1 MFFLICWENIHTLN
15 LGNVKRDSMALS
27 CEECHE
33 ELDDVPCLLVHLGA
47 HKAGADVTC
56 NDCNHTLGTLSV
68 SDFAGTMRSFY
79 TIQSHFYSKVHL
91 NDSRNET
98 KLEAV
103 ENFCDVCD
111 ETLKKDSITTHCQG
125 DVHNQNIVMIKE
137 YLVYCRARD
146 IDPVNHTDFQAFIF
160 FLRYIY
166 SLSVSLQLTMKHI
179 MKVVSKIHTNF
190 NKLLNVNESID
201 VTDEVINKLSATEPS
216 MFFCFPCFEGFM
228 TPSESCDHLKKGNCE
243 RIRCCDCK
251 VDLDIDNIEEHS
263 HEENSDQIMNN
274 STCIIP
280 KLEKISHEERNGIP
294 GAPAVMQNIALEGS
308 PLAEEMEITLE
319 EKSGEKKLSIYP
331 NIDVLPAKYFN
342 PTFKYKFD
350 AKIPEDSIE
359 KHTCDISL
367 PDILKN
373 KVNQNRVKN
382 IVDHCV
388 EKRKKDP
395 TLIEYP
401 LSHIRYKKLRMDAR
415 LNLDSKEAK
424 YQLEPTEKTDN
435 EEALVEDEEKG
446 TNEFISA
453 PEPSIVHVTTLDIEE
468 FKKEEDQEDNEQ
480 FERSEKFQD
489 IIELPSHDSTKIIE
503 GNKQYQPMK
512 LDIKICDVAF
522 VREWEEILGP
532 QIDYLKKKAEVF
544 NRWKNDI
551 NFYKNMI

>member
-1 MFFLICWENIHTLN
+1 M
-15 LGNVKRDSMALS
+15 
-27 CEECHE
+27 
-33 ELDDVPCLLVHLGA
+33 
-47 HKAGADVTC
+47 
-56 NDCNHTLGTLSV
+56 
-68 SDFAGTMRSFY
+68 
-79 TIQSHFYSKVHL
+79 
-91 NDSRNET
+91 
-98 KLEAV
+98 
-103 ENFCDVCD
+103 
-111 ETLKKDSITTHCQG
+111 
-125 DVHNQNIVMIKE
+125 
-137 YLVYCRARD
+137 
-146 IDPVNHTDFQAFIF
+146 
-160 FLRYIY
+160 
-166 SLSVSLQLTMKHI
+166 
-179 MKVVSKIHTNF
+179 
-190 NKLLNVNESID
+190 
-201 VTDEVINKLSATEPS
+201 
-216 MFFCFPCFEGFM
+216 
-228 TPSESCDHLKKGNCE
+228 
-243 RIRCCDCK
+243 
-251 VDLDIDNIEEHS
+251 
-263 HEENSDQIMNN
+263 
-274 STCIIP
+274 
-280 KLEKISHEERNGIP
+280 
-294 GAPAVMQNIALEGS
+294 
-308 PLAEEMEITLE
+308 
-319 EKSGEKKLSIYP
+319 
-331 NIDVLPAKYFN
+331 
-342 PTFKYKFD
+342 
-350 AKIPEDSIE
+350 
-359 KHTCDISL
+359 

-480 FERSEKFQD
+480 FERSEKFLD